1 MNTLWNI
8 TPESLVTWVGVL
20 NVDGSRDSPE
30 ARSASLKAQ
39 LGILQSKPMAFQM
52 KIYSEVAAKYLPSLV
67 DLFRQRPEALGS
79 VTTLMNVLT
88 TTYVP
93 LPYVQDHPH
102 HAFLRVQVLLLYKLS
117 AVASSDKEISA
128 MNADE
133 VGEVGQWLW
142 TLLLLQGV
150 QDVAEEDK
158 TILLQNLPIW
168 GRKFPGRLASDT
180 TGRCQAL
187 LNDDPSVLF
196 YSAQILPPLSLHF
209 SAMRPMMQGMKIM
222 LESKLDKCGGPGCTR
237 KVQVDGSDL
246 SQCGRCKSAVYCGVA
261 HQKAAWATHKPNCFA
276 PAF

>member
-1 MNTLWNI
+1 MNTLWNV

-20 NVDGSRDSPE
+20 DVDGSRDSPE

-88 TTYVP
+88 TT
-93 LPYVQDHPH
+93 PYFIR
-102 HAFLRVQVLLLYKLS
+102 FLRSPAGAGLAALQAKR
-117 AVASSDKEISA
+117 VASSDKEISA

-261 HQKAAWATHKPNCFA
+261 HQKAAWAAHKPNCFA